1 MSSLENDIFILG
13 TSLQVSSMEFRKFKN
28 LPGIKNFI

>member
-13 TSLQVSSMEFRKFKN
+13 TSLQISSMEFRKFKD
-28 LPGIKNFI
+28 LYRL